1 MRVSKILIKG
11 FQQFENF
18 QLDLTDP
25 ETGEPLE
32 KICLIGPNGTG
43 KSTILTVLLWVLRG
57 MSEMPIQPILPG
69 MSPKNIDLIF
79 RNLRQS
85 LQSAQIDPRTITFN
99 DRTFLAIKIHA
110 DYEVFFAHIPL
121 VSPEKIVFY
130 QSNVEEHDE
139 WKEFWQSETNVLNRD
154 SFCLSCRMSGL
165 PMANLSGLEDTII
178 YEPSDQSLVLTQDP
192 PLSPLNEALQF
203 FQGFPVYHTVSVDE
217 ASGLWKALAY
227 LLKKWESDYLSF
239 LHQAENS
246 DRTIGQLEAEFA
258 QTHQQILPRIA
269 ELWNKVLG
277 KCGLEF
283 DLARAIK
290 PVQLNESFQG
300 YVKSRNTGEQL
311 SYNQLSSGIRQYI
324 FKLGHI
330 QALYFDREIKR
341 GFLLIDEPENCLYPD
356 LLYDL
361 MDDYWSIIENTQTV
375 VSTHS
380 PIIAAQFEPYER
392 FHLDFDDRG
401 YVTATRGVSPIG
413 DDPNDLLFRDFQV
426 RSIYGKKGL
435 EKWERFRELRQLI
448 RAADDPAAKEAL
460 MSEYT
465 EIANAYNFPVPR

>member
-18 QLDLTDP
+18 QLDLTNP

-43 KSTILTVLLWVLRG
+43 KTTILTCVLWILRS
-57 MSEMPIQPILPG
+57 MSNLPPNRRPIFTKSDDWTAQFYSALMRLTDNSKNLSPLLALKCWTSDASFIVQISFDREPI
-69 MSPKNIDLIF
+69 
-79 RNLRQS
+79 
-85 LQSAQIDPRTITFN
+85 
-99 DRTFLAIKIHA
+99 
-110 DYEVFFAHIPL
+110 V
-121 VSPEKIVFY
+121 VCY
-130 QSNVEEHDE
+130 QEAVEDSSE
-139 WKEFWQSETNVLNRD
+139 WQDFWQNGTTAPVWND
-154 SFCLSCRMSGL
+154 FCVSYRIPRSASDFSGE
-165 PMANLSGLEDTII
+165 EDLII
-178 YEPSDQSLVLTQDP
+178 YEPADQSLVLPQDP
-192 PLSPLNEALQF
+192 PQAPLNEALQL
-203 FQGFPVYHTVSVDE
+203 FQNFPVFHTVSIAE
-217 ASGLWKALAY
+217 SSGFWKLLAY

-246 DRTIGQLEAEFA
+246 DRTIGQLEAEFS
-258 QTHQQILPRIA
+258 QEHQKILPKIA
-269 ELWNKVLG
+269 ELWNQILG

-283 DLARAIK
+283 DLETAVI
-290 PVQLNESFQG
+290 PVQLNDSLQA
-300 YVKSRNTGEQL
+300 YVKSKNTGEQL
-311 SYNQLSSGIRQYI
+311 AYNQLSSGIRSYI
-324 FKLGHI
+324 FKLGYI
-330 QALYFDREIKR
+330 KSLYFNREIKR

-361 MDDYWSIIENTQTV
+361 MDDYWGMIENTQMF

-380 PIIAAQFEPYER
+380 PIVAAQFEPYER

-413 DDPNDLLFRDFQV
+413 DDPNDLLFHDFQV

-448 RAADDPAAKEAL
+448 RATDDPAAKEAL

>member
-1 MRVSKILIKG
+1 MKISKILIKG

-18 QLDLTDP
+18 QLDLTNP

-43 KSTILTVLLWVLRG
+43 KTTVLASVLWILRN
-57 MSEMPIQPILPG
+57 MSEMPPQLFH
-69 MSPKNIDLIF
+69 SRNIVDSWINRLSDSF
-79 RNLRQS
+79 QK
-85 LQSAQIDPRTITFN
+85 AFN
-99 DRTFLAIKIHA
+99 PPLTTPYPFLAIKCHTLSESFYA
-110 DYEVFFAHIPL
+110 YVA
-121 VSPEKIVFY
+121 VSSVHPILFLKEII
-130 QSNVEEHDE
+130 EETEE
-139 WKEFWQSETNVLNRD
+139 WKDYWNGEAYPTWGD
-154 SFCLSCRMSGL
+154 FCLSHRISEL
-165 PMANLSGLEDTII
+165 PVPILSGLADLIA
-178 YEPSDQSLVLTQDP
+178 YEPADQALVLLQDP
-192 PLSPLNEALQF
+192 PQAPLNEALQF
-203 FQGFPVYHTVSVDE
+203 FKDFPVYHTVSVAE
-217 ASGLWKALAY
+217 SSGLWKLLAY

-246 DRTIGQLEAEFA
+246 DRTIGQLEAEFS
-258 QTHQQILPRIA
+258 QEHQKILPKIA
-269 ELWNKVLG
+269 ELWNRILG

-283 DLARAIK
+283 DLERAVT
-290 PVQLNESFQG
+290 PVQLNESLQA

-311 SYNQLSSGIRQYI
+311 QYNQLSSGIRNYI

-330 QALYFDREIKR
+330 QSLYFDRKIKR

-361 MDDYWSIIENTQTV
+361 MDDYWSVIENTQTF

-413 DDPNDLLFRDFQV
+413 DDPNDLLYRDFQV

-448 RAADDPAAKEAL
+448 RATDDPAAKEAL

-465 EIANAYNFPVPR
+465 EIANAYNVPVPR

>member
-18 QLDLTDP
+18 QLDLTHP

-43 KSTILTVLLWVLRG
+43 KTTLLGFVIWMLIKGINLDPLMHLSRAEREFSNIIEPFMQ
-57 MSEMPIQPILPG
+57 MSMLGTPP
-69 MSPKNIDLIF
+69 SIF
-79 RNLRQS
+79 LG
-85 LQSAQIDPRTITFN
+85 
-99 DRTFLAIKIHA
+99 IKLHL
-110 DYEVFFAHIPL
+110 D
-121 VSPEKIVFY
+121 S
-130 QSNVEEHDE
+130 S
-139 WKEFWQSETNVLNRD
+139 EFWMCHV
-154 SFCLSCRMSGL
+154 FGV
-165 PMANLSGLEDTII
+165 LSGQSSCMFYYDISIEDDPSWSDFLCNNSPAFNHGQFEQYRVQSVSTNKLENPYDVLIH
-178 YEPSDQSLVLTQDP
+178 EPSDQSTRLASDP
-192 PLSPLNEALQF
+192 PNPSLSESLGFFHDQPFYSISVAVSASFWKLLIYLENNRENEYRAFLKQDENRKRI
-203 FQGFPVYHTVSVDE
+203 VEEVD
-217 ASGLWKALAY
+217 
-227 LLKKWESDYLSF
+227 
-239 LHQAENS
+239 
-246 DRTIGQLEAEFA
+246 LEFDN
-258 QTHQQILPRIA
+258 QHPRILPELGRIWSRI
-269 ELWNKVLG
+269 LDR
-277 KCGLEF
+277 CGLEF
-283 DLARAIK
+283 DWNTAKLPAR
-290 PVQLNESFQG
+290 LNETMEA
-300 YVKSRNTGEQL
+300 YIKSKKTSMPL
-311 SYNQLSSGIRQYI
+311 LYNQLSSGIRNYI
-324 FKLGHI
+324 FKIGYLK
-330 QALYFDREIKR
+330 ALYFDRQIKR

-361 MDDYWSIIENTQTV
+361 MDDYWSIIENTQTF

-413 DDPNDLLFRDFQV
+413 DDPNDLLYRDFQV

-448 RAADDPAAKEAL
+448 RATDDPAAKEAL